1 MLTDAIPA
9 DPDTLNDVV
18 VSEPP
23 ALLYPVEQV
32 TAHVTVLLLTDA
44 VAVDTPAPLLH
55 DAVDQLALIVLPL
68 LQVTDD
74 EVSQPV
80 NTLLDFVIL
89 LAVPLA
95 LLHDGRVNVLPC
107 VHVNVTL
114 FVPVAVVPLTVNVPE
129 PPFLLTVT
137 G

>member
-1 MLTDAIPA
+1 MPA
-9 DPDTLNDVV
+9 APNTSNDCVV
-18 VSEPP
+18 FEPP
-23 ALLYPVEQV
+23 SSLYPIEQV
-32 TAHVTVLLLTDA
+32 TAHVIVLLLTDA
-44 VAVDTPAPLLH
+44 VAVNTPGPLEH
-55 DAVDQLALIVLPL
+55 DAVDQLALIDLAP

-74 EVSQPV
+74 AVSQPV

-95 LLHDGRVNVLPC
+95 LLHDGRVNVVPC

-114 FVPVAVVPLTVNVPE
+114 FVPVAVVPLTVNVPD

-137 G
+137 E